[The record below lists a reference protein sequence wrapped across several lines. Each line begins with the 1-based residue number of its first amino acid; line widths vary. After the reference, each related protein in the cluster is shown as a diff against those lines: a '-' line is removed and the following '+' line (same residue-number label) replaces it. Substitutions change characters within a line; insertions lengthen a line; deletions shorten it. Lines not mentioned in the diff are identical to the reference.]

1 MLCAKSVYDIF
12 KLLSMT
18 VLALM
23 SAKSLHIATLK
34 MAVVNLWKICL
45 FLWFW
50 RYFSR
55 RKSNSAKS
63 VIKIFV
69 CVSFMKECVAI
80 LSYPWNEM
88 GDQRSNSGPHIC
100 ERWYFIFFCI
110 NSSPHSVR
118 DLRHLRESCPTI
130 GAVLKCCTITIP
142 HNNHQNRLKAGVTF
156 YSKTA
161 EQSLWIP
168 GHQW

>member
-1 MLCAKSVYDIF
+1 
-12 KLLSMT
+12 MT

-23 SAKSLHIATLK
+23 SAKSLHIAILK
-34 MAVVNLWKICL
+34 MAVANLWKICL
-45 FLWFW
+45 RFW
-50 RYFSR
+50 RYFSE
-55 RKSNSAKS
+55 RKSNSANS
-63 VIKIFV
+63 LIKIFV
-69 CVSFMKECVAI
+69 CVSFMKEYVAI

-88 GDQRSNSGPHIC
+88 GGQISNSGPHIC

-110 NSSPHSVR
+110 NSSQHCER

-130 GAVLKCCTITIP
+130 GAVWKCCTITIS
-142 HNNHQNRLKAGVTF
+142 HNNHQNMLKAGVTF